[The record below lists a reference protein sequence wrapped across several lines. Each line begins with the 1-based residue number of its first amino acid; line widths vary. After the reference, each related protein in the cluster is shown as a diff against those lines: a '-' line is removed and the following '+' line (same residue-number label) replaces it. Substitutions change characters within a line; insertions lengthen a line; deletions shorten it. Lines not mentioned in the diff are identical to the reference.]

1 MDADTQRLVEKAGL
15 RFEAD
20 GLPRTAG
27 RILGYLMLS
36 SEPKSL
42 DDIAAELR
50 VSKAGVSTN
59 TRLLERS
66 GGVVRE
72 IRPGDRRDYLRIAED
87 LHIRMLDHWL
97 AHLREITRLL
107 HAAQQERLPEDEVVQ
122 ERFETLSLFFDHM
135 LEEIEG
141 ASERWMR
148 DHERERAAGVSLA
161 SKS

>member
-42 DDIAAELR
+42 DEIAAELQ

-66 GGVVRE
+66 GGLVRE

-107 HAAQQERLPEDEVVQ
+107 HGALAERLPEDKVVL

-148 DHERERAAGVSLA
+148 DHERARADAVSLA
-161 SKS
+161 TKS

>member
-1 MDADTQRLVEKAGL
+1 MDADTRRLVERAGL

-36 SEPKSL
+36 PEAKSL
-42 DDIAAELR
+42 DEIAAELQ

-66 GGVVRE
+66 GGLVRE
-72 IRPGDRRDYLRIAED
+72 TRPGDRRDYVRIAED
-87 LHIRMLDHWL
+87 LQIRMLDHWL
-97 AHLREITRLL
+97 AHFRELRSLL
-107 HAAQQERLPEDEVVQ
+107 RGAMAEGLPDDEVVRDRIQ
-122 ERFETLSLFFDHM
+122 TLAVFFDHM

-141 ASERWMR
+141 ASARWMR
-148 DHERERAAGVSLA
+148 DHERARAGAGSLA

>member
-148 DHERERAAGVSLA
+148 DHERERAAVVSLA